1 MLCRNAGCWQ
11 QANYPKPNPMI
22 AKAAKTIAL
31 IGTFDTKGE
40 EFSFLRDRIE
50 RAGLQT
56 LMIDVGVLGSPPFA
70 ADISQAEVAAAANED
85 LAALQKERDR
95 GRSVTAMAL
104 GATVI
109 VARLHAQGAIN
120 GVAALGGSAGTTI
133 ATAAMRVLPYGF
145 PKLMVSTLAAGDI
158 KPYVGIKDICMMPSV
173 LDISG
178 LNHVSRRILNSAAG
192 AICGMVAAEPAPT
205 SEDKAV
211 IAATMFGV
219 TTPCVTA
226 ARRMLEERG
235 YEVLVFHATGTGGQT
250 MEQLIEDGAIQAVLD
265 LTTTEL
271 ADELVGG
278 VMSAGPSRL
287 EAAGR
292 KGIPQLVCPGAIDMV
307 NFGPVETV
315 PVQFR
320 RRQLYVHNPTV
331 TLMRTT
337 PEECAEIGRITATRL
352 NRALG
357 PVTVLIPLQGVSAI
371 DRVGGPFH
379 SPEALN
385 SYCRAVKAN
394 LSSGINL
401 VELDAHINDE
411 SFARAAADLLLES
424 IDANRAK
431 GASQVR

>member
-1 MLCRNAGCWQ
+1 MTLII
-11 QANYPKPNPMI
+11 P
-22 AKAAKTIAL
+22 KTIAL
-31 IGTFDTKGE
+31 IGTLDTKGE

-50 RAGLQT
+50 SAGMRT
-56 LMIDVGVLGSPPFA
+56 MMIDVGVLGRPSFA

-85 LAALQKERDR
+85 LVALQKERDR

-104 GATVI
+104 GATAVL
-109 VARLHAQGAIN
+109 ARLHAQGAIH
-120 GVAALGGSAGTTI
+120 GVVALGGSAGTTI
-133 ATAAMRVLPYGF
+133 ATAAMRALPYGF
-145 PKLMVSTLAAGDI
+145 PKLMVSTLAAGDT
-158 KPYVGIKDICMMPSV
+158 KPYVGTKDICMMPSV

-178 LNHVSRRILNSAAG
+178 LNHVSRRILNNAAG
-192 AICGMVAAEPAPT
+192 AICGMVTAEPARAFD
-205 SEDKAV
+205 DKPL

-226 ARRMLEERG
+226 ARRVLEERG
-235 YEVLVFHATGTGGQT
+235 YEVLVFHATGTGGQA

-271 ADELVGG
+271 ADELAGG
-278 VMSAGPSRL
+278 VMSAGPHRL

-320 RRQLYVHNPTV
+320 SRKLYVHNPTV

-352 NRALG
+352 NRASG

-371 DRVGGPFH
+371 DKAGGPFH
-379 SPEALN
+379 SPEALH
-385 SYCRAVKAN
+385 SYCRALKTT
-394 LSSGINL
+394 LSSAIKL

-411 SFARAAADLLLES
+411 SFARTAADLLLES
-424 IDANRAK
+424 LDATRGSSA
-431 GASQVR
+431 AQLR

>member
-1 MLCRNAGCWQ
+1 
-11 QANYPKPNPMI
+11 MI
-22 AKAAKTIAL
+22 PIIPKTIAL

-50 RAGLQT
+50 GAGLRT
-56 LMIDVGVLGSPPFA
+56 MMIDVGVLGGPPFA

-85 LAALQKERDR
+85 LAALQRERDR
-95 GRSVTAMAL
+95 GRSVTAMAR

-109 VARLHAQGAIN
+109 LARLHAQGAIH
-120 GVAALGGSAGTTI
+120 GAVALGGSAGTAI
-133 ATAAMRVLPYGF
+133 ATAAMRALPYGF
-145 PKLMVSTLAAGDI
+145 PKLMVSTLAAGDT
-158 KPYVGIKDICMMPSV
+158 KPYVGTKDICMMPSV

-178 LNHVSRRILNSAAG
+178 LNYLSRRILSNAAG
-192 AICGMVAAEPAPT
+192 AICGMVTADPARASDDQPL
-205 SEDKAV
+205 

-226 ARRMLEERG
+226 ARRVLEQRA
-235 YEVLVFHATGTGGQT
+235 YEVLVFHATGTGGQA
-250 MEQLIEDGAIQAVLD
+250 MEQLIEDGAIHAVLD

-278 VMSAGPSRL
+278 VMSAGPHRL

-320 RRQLYVHNPTV
+320 SRKLYVHNPTV

-352 NRALG
+352 NRATG

-371 DRVGGPFH
+371 DKPGGPFY

-385 SYCRAVKAN
+385 SYRRALTTI
-394 LSSGINL
+394 LSSEIKL

-411 SFARAAADLLLES
+411 GFAHTAADLLLES
-424 IDANRAK
+424 LDATRGTSA
-431 GASQVR
+431 AQIR

>member
-1 MLCRNAGCWQ
+1 
-11 QANYPKPNPMI
+11 MI
-22 AKAAKTIAL
+22 AIIPKTIAL

-50 RAGLQT
+50 SAGLRT
-56 LMIDVGVLGSPPFA
+56 MMIDVGVLGSPPFA
-70 ADISQAEVAAAANED
+70 PDISQAEVAAAAKEN
-85 LAALQKERDR
+85 LVALQKERDR

-109 VARLHAQGAIN
+109 LARLHAQGAIH
-120 GVAALGGSAGTTI
+120 GVVALGGSAGTTI
-133 ATAAMRVLPYGF
+133 ATAAMRALPYGF
-145 PKLMVSTLAAGDI
+145 PKLMVSTLAAGDT
-158 KPYVGIKDICMMPSV
+158 KPYVGTKDICMMPSV
-173 LDISG
+173 LDIAG
-178 LNHVSRRILNSAAG
+178 LNHVSRRILNNAAG
-192 AICGMVAAEPAPT
+192 AICGMVAAEPARAF
-205 SEDKAV
+205 EDKPL

-226 ARRMLEERG
+226 ARQVLEKSG
-235 YEVLVFHATGTGGQT
+235 YEVLVFHATGTGGQA
-250 MEQLIEDGAIQAVLD
+250 MEQLIEDGAIHAVLD

-278 VMSAGPSRL
+278 VMSAGPHRL

-320 RRQLYVHNPTV
+320 SRKLYVHNPTV

-352 NRALG
+352 NRASG

-371 DRVGGPFH
+371 DKPGGPFY

-385 SYCRAVKAN
+385 SYYRAVKTT
-394 LSSGINL
+394 LSSKIKL

-411 SFARAAADLLLES
+411 RFAHAAADLLLELLH
-424 IDANRAK
+424 ATRGT
-431 GASQVR
+431 GAAQAG

>member
-1 MLCRNAGCWQ
+1 
-11 QANYPKPNPMI
+11 MI
-22 AKAAKTIAL
+22 PIIPKTIAL

-50 RAGLQT
+50 SAGLRT
-56 LMIDVGVLGSPPFA
+56 MMIDVGVLGSPPFA
-70 ADISQAEVAAAANED
+70 PDISQAEVAAAAKEN

-109 VARLHAQGAIN
+109 LARLHAQGAIH
-120 GVAALGGSAGTTI
+120 GVVALGGSAGTTI
-133 ATAAMRVLPYGF
+133 ATAAMRALPYGF
-145 PKLMVSTLAAGDI
+145 PKLMVSTLAAGDT
-158 KPYVGIKDICMMPSV
+158 KPYVGTKDICMMPSV

-178 LNHVSRRILNSAAG
+178 LNHVSRRILNNAAG
-192 AICGMVAAEPAPT
+192 AICGMVAAEPARDF
-205 SEDKAV
+205 EDKPV

-226 ARRMLEERG
+226 ARRVLEKSG
-235 YEVLVFHATGTGGQT
+235 YEVLVFHATGTGGQA
-250 MEQLIEDGAIQAVLD
+250 MEQLIEDGAIHAVLD

-278 VMSAGPSRL
+278 VMSAGPHRL

-320 RRQLYVHNPTV
+320 SRKLYVHNPTV

-352 NRALG
+352 NRASG

-371 DRVGGPFH
+371 DKPGGPFY

-385 SYCRAVKAN
+385 SYCRAVKTT
-394 LSSGINL
+394 LSSEIKL

-411 SFARAAADLLLES
+411 SFAHAAADLLLELLH
-424 IDANRAK
+424 ATRGT
-431 GASQVR
+431 GAAQAG

>member
-1 MLCRNAGCWQ
+1 MT
-11 QANYPKPNPMI
+11 PTIP
-22 AKAAKTIAL
+22 KTIAL

-40 EFSFLRDRIE
+40 EFSFLRERIE
-50 RAGLQT
+50 SAGLRT
-56 LMIDVGVLGSPPFA
+56 MMIDVGVLGSPIFA
-70 ADISQAEVAAAANED
+70 ANISPAEVAAAANED
-85 LAALQKERDR
+85 LAALQEERDR
-95 GRSVTAMAL
+95 GRSVTAMAR

-109 VARLHAQGAIN
+109 LARLHAQGAIH
-120 GVAALGGSAGTTI
+120 GVAALGGSAGTAI
-133 ATAAMRVLPYGF
+133 ATAAMRALPYGF
-145 PKLMVSTLAAGDI
+145 PKLMVSTLAAGDT
-158 KPYVGIKDICMMPSV
+158 KPYVGTKDICMMPSV

-178 LNHVSRRILNSAAG
+178 LNYLSRRILSNAAG
-192 AICGMVAAEPAPT
+192 AICGMVAAEPART
-205 SEDKAV
+205 SDDKPL

-226 ARRMLEERG
+226 ARRVLEERG
-235 YEVLVFHATGTGGQT
+235 YEVLVFHATGTGGQA
-250 MEQLIEDGAIQAVLD
+250 MEQLIEDGAIHAVLD

-271 ADELVGG
+271 ADELAGG
-278 VMSAGPSRL
+278 VMSAGPHRL

-315 PVQFR
+315 PAQFR
-320 RRQLYVHNPTV
+320 SRKLYVHNPTV

-352 NRALG
+352 NRASG

-371 DRVGGPFH
+371 DKPGGPFH

-385 SYCRAVKAN
+385 SYRRALKTT
-394 LSSGINL
+394 LSSEIKL

-411 SFARAAADLLLES
+411 GFAHSAADLLLES
-424 IDANRAK
+424 LDATTGTSSIN
-431 GASQVR
+431 